1 MKHKRVLD
9 KKRRY
14 LMEEQKT
21 NQVVL
26 IVDDDATLREM
37 YEAYLKAAGFTV
49 VAAQDG
55 KEGLEKAKANKP
67 AIILLD
73 LMMPEMNGIEV
84 LKHLKADNELKA
96 IPVIVFTALIQ
107 DLEKQQS
114 FDAGAAD
121 YVVKTELVPSGML
134 DKIKALIGK
143 PAAPAATSETSAAPT
158 TDTTPA
164 ETAAPPSTTT

>member
-1 MKHKRVLD
+1 MD
-9 KKRRY
+9 DA
-14 LMEEQKT
+14 QT
-21 NQVVL
+21 QAGQTVL
-26 IVDDDATLREM
+26 IVDDDSTLREM
-37 YEAYLKAAGFTV
+37 YEAYLKAAGFNV
-49 VAAQDG
+49 VVAQDG
-55 KEGLEKAKANKP
+55 KEGLEKAKETHP

-84 LKHLKADNELKA
+84 LKHLKADEDMKD

-134 DKIKALIGK
+134 DKIKSLIG
-143 PAAPAATSETSAAPT
+143 APQPQASSASA
-158 TDTTPA
+158 
-164 ETAAPPSTTT
+164 

>member
-1 MKHKRVLD
+1 
-9 KKRRY
+9 
-14 LMEEQKT
+14 MEEQLQGT
-21 NQVVL
+21 VL

-37 YEAYLKAAGFTV
+37 YEAYLKAAGLTV
-49 VAAQDG
+49 ATAADG
-55 KEGLEKAKANKP
+55 KEGLEKAKEHNP
-67 AIILLD
+67 DIILLD

-84 LKHLKADNELKA
+84 LKHLKADANLKE

-134 DKIKALIGK
+134 DKIKTLMRRPTGPTETPKEEK
-143 PAAPAATSETSAAPT
+143 PAE
-158 TDTTPA
+158 
-164 ETAAPPSTTT
+164 